1 MTTVIRDVVCP
12 FCGSLCDDLEVTL
25 EEGAIGKI
33 KNGCAL
39 SRSKFNHLGDIP
51 QPQVAGQPV
60 TLPEALEEGGRILR
74 SARHPLIYGLSSTT
88 CEAQRAAVALAE
100 KLGAS
105 IDSTSSVC
113 HGPSTLA
120 KQMVGIPSCTL
131 GEVKNRADL
140 VVFWGC
146 NPAEAHPRH
155 MNRYSLRPEGQYI
168 SRGREGRTMVAVD
181 VRRTA
186 TMRQADHSVMVPP
199 NGDLEVLT
207 VLRALV
213 NQKPVHVQ
221 QVHDIPLEE
230 LEQLA
235 QLMQNASYGVLFF
248 GMGLTMSR
256 GSHYN
261 VRQALR
267 LVQDLNEYNRFSII
281 PMRGHGNVAGSEH
294 VLTWQT
300 GYPFAVNFSRGYP
313 RYGLGE
319 FTAVDLLRRREVDA
333 ALVVAADPGATFPR
347 GAARVLQEIP
357 TVVIDPHWSQTAE
370 LARVFIPSAP
380 AGIAAS
386 GTMYRMDLVP
396 LPLRK
401 IVDYP
406 WPEDRVLLESLAE
419 EVSACSLSVAVPSMT
434 P

>member
-1 MTTVIRDVVCP
+1 MTVVCRDVVCP

-25 EEGAIGKI
+25 ENGAISQV

-39 SRSKFNHLGDIP
+39 ARSKFDHLGDIP
-51 QPQVAGQPV
+51 SPRVAGQKV
-60 TLPEALEEGGRILR
+60 ALADALKEGGRILG
-74 SARHPLIYGLSSTT
+74 SARHPLIYGLASTT

-120 KQMVGIPSCTL
+120 KQMVGIPTCTL
-131 GEVKNRADL
+131 AEVKNRADL

-155 MNRYSLRPEGQYI
+155 MNRYSLRPEGQFVT
-168 SRGREGRTMVAVD
+168 RGREGRTMVAVD

-186 TMRQADHSVMVPP
+186 TMRQADYSLLVPP

-207 VLRALV
+207 VLRALI
-213 NQKPVHVQ
+213 NQKPVNARE
-221 QVHDIPLEE
+221 VHGIALEE
-230 LEQLA
+230 LEQLV
-235 QLMQNASYGVLFF
+235 QIMQKASYGVLFF

-267 LVQDLNEYNRFSII
+267 LVQDLNEHTRFTII

-294 VLTWQT
+294 VLTWHT
-300 GYPFAVNFSRGYP
+300 GYPFAVNFSRRYP

-347 GAARVLQEIP
+347 EASRVLQEIP
-357 TVVIDPHWSQTAE
+357 TVVIDPHWNQTAE
-370 LARVFIPSAP
+370 LARVFIPTAP

-401 IVDYP
+401 IIDYP
-406 WPEDRVLLESLAE
+406 WPEDRELLESLAE
-419 EVSACSLSVAVPSMT
+419 EVSACSPSEAVASMT
-434 P
+434 L